1 MKIEQ
6 DIISEKFTE
15 LRSLLIRYAK
25 QEIRDPLTALTKWL
39 SLGLLGML
47 FLAIGASFGA
57 IGLLRL
63 LQNEFS
69 LFDDSLSF
77 LPYVL
82 VFTSLLIVITVSLKA
97 LRRHNEIR

>member
-6 DIISEKFTE
+6 DIISEKFFE
-15 LRSLLIRYAK
+15 LRTLLIRYAK
-25 QEIRDPLTALTKWL
+25 QEIKDPITALTKWL

-47 FLAIGASFGA
+47 FLLVGVAFGA
-57 IGLLRL
+57 TGLLRL

-77 LPYVL
+77 LPYLL
-82 VFTSLLIVITVSLKA
+82 VFGSLLTVIGLSLKA
-97 LRRHNEIR
+97 VRRHNGTR

>member
-6 DIISEKFTE
+6 DLISEKFIE
-15 LRSLLIRYAK
+15 LRSLLVRYAK
-25 QEIRDPLTALTKWL
+25 QEIRDPIAALAKWV

-47 FLAIGASFGA
+47 FLVVGTGFGA
-57 IGLLRL
+57 VGLLRL

-69 LFDDSLSF
+69 LFNGSLSF

-82 VFTSLLIVITVSLKA
+82 VSAILLIVIIVSLKA
-97 LRRHNEIR
+97 LRRHNEVR